1 MLPSYSGI
9 LAEAISIVST
19 SLQQGQS
26 ISLVSFLQSVS
37 LASSGVVLLKMVF
50 FLKSLQSTQAFI
62 LAQVF
67 PVNFAKF

>member
-1 MLPSYSGI
+1 MVPSYSGI
-9 LAEAISIVST
+9 LAEAIGIVST

-26 ISLVSFLQSVS
+26 ISLASFLESVS
-37 LASSGVVLLKMVF
+37 LASFGVVLLKKV

-67 PVNFAKF
+67 LVNFAKF

>member
-26 ISLVSFLQSVS
+26 ISLASFLESVS
-37 LASSGVVLLKMVF
+37 LASSGVVLLKKV

-67 PVNFAKF
+67 LVNFAKF

>member
-9 LAEAISIVST
+9 LAKAISIIST

-26 ISLVSFLQSVS
+26 ISLASFLQSVS
-37 LASSGVVLLKMVF
+37 LASFGVVLLKKV

-62 LAQVF
+62 LAHVF
-67 PVNFAKF
+67 LVNFAKF

>member
-37 LASSGVVLLKMVF
+37 LASSGIVLLKMV
-50 FLKSLQSTQAFI
+50 FLKSLQSTQSFI

>member
-50 FLKSLQSTQAFI
+50 LKSLQSTQAFI

>member
-26 ISLVSFLQSVS
+26 ISLASF
-37 LASSGVVLLKMVF
+37 GVVLLKKV

-67 PVNFAKF
+67 LVNFAKF

>member
-1 MLPSYSGI
+1 MVPSYSGI
-9 LAEAISIVST
+9 LAEAIGIVST

-26 ISLVSFLQSVS
+26 ISLASFLQSIS
-37 LASSGVVLLKMVF
+37 LASSRVVLLKKV
-50 FLKSLQSTQAFI
+50 FLKSLQSSQAFI

>member
-50 FLKSLQSTQAFI
+50 LKSLQSTQAFI
-62 LAQVF
+62 LAQIF

>member
-19 SLQQGQS
+19 SLQEGQS

-50 FLKSLQSTQAFI
+50 LKSLQSTQAFI

>member
-26 ISLVSFLQSVS
+26 ISLASFLQSVS
-37 LASSGVVLLKMVF
+37 LASFGVVLLKKV

>member
-9 LAEAISIVST
+9 LAEAISIVFT

-26 ISLVSFLQSVS
+26 ISLASFLQSVS
-37 LASSGVVLLKMVF
+37 LASFGVVLLKKVF
-50 FLKSLQSTQAFI
+50 LRSLQSTQAFI

-67 PVNFAKF
+67 LVNFAKF

>member
-19 SLQQGQS
+19 SLQQEQS
-26 ISLVSFLQSVS
+26 ISLASFLQSVS
-37 LASSGVVLLKMVF
+37 LASSGVVLLKKV

-67 PVNFAKF
+67 LVNFAKF

>member
-37 LASSGVVLLKMVF
+37 LASSGVVLLKKV

-67 PVNFAKF
+67 LVNFAKF

>member
-50 FLKSLQSTQAFI
+50 LKSLQSTQAFI

-67 PVNFAKF
+67 LVNFEKF